1 MRSAEPI
8 RTCVGCGERAPQRTL
23 VRLVATADGLALD
36 PPDRRAPG
44 RGAYLHA
51 APACWT
57 AFTRRRGPVRSL
69 RRTPSVDDRVRL
81 VDALAARTAA
91 EVQR

>member
-1 MRSAEPI
+1 VRSVEPI

-23 VRLVATADGLALD
+23 VRLVAAADGLALD
-36 PPDRRAPG
+36 LPGRRAPG
-44 RGAYLHA
+44 RGAYLHV

-57 AFTRRRGPVRSL
+57 TFARRRGPVRSL
-69 RRTPSVDDRVRL
+69 RRTPSVDDRTRL
-81 VDALAARTAA
+81 VDALVARTAA